1 MAVSSV
7 STSFHPMR
15 HPPFRVCG
23 RGNQKQQAFYVPR
36 RLPEE
41 ARPPALADNTLTPP
55 KRQDQYIIERQISQS
70 GDKNRNFLP
79 KNFVLPVDKSGR
91 WGYYKC
97 NITKMA
103 VKRRVGF
110 RIDPSR
116 EPGRWKRAGN
126 REPKMV
132 SELRGRSAR
141 VLSPRRERP
150 LQRPAVSSGR
160 RKPLPQHRGRAR
172 EGAVN
177 QGGTTEVLCAFVLV
191 GSCPP
196 RTEALFSC
204 FRLHKAQK
212 NVLRSA
218 KK

>member
-1 MAVSSV
+1 
-7 STSFHPMR
+7 
-15 HPPFRVCG
+15 
-23 RGNQKQQAFYVPR
+23 
-36 RLPEE
+36 
-41 ARPPALADNTLTPP
+41 
-55 KRQDQYIIERQISQS
+55 
-70 GDKNRNFLP
+70 
-79 KNFVLPVDKSGR
+79 
-91 WGYYKC
+91 
-97 NITKMA
+97 MA

-218 KK
+218 KKMMEQQERENIMSKISRRDFLKVTGIAAAAAALTACGGSWFHRGHPRFFRCRLFRGGQEAG

>member
-55 KRQDQYIIERQISQS
+55 KRQDKYIIERQISQS

-103 VKRRVGF
+103 VKRRVGL
-110 RIDPSR
+110 RIDPYQ
-116 EPGRWKRAGN
+116 KARAMEKGGKQEAEN
-126 REPKMV
+126 G
-132 SELRGRSAR
+132 LG
-141 VLSPRRERP
+141 
-150 LQRPAVSSGR
+150 AV
-160 RKPLPQHRGRAR
+160 RAR
-172 EGAVN
+172 
-177 QGGTTEVLCAFVLV
+177 
-191 GSCPP
+191 
-196 RTEALFSC
+196 RM
-204 FRLHKAQK
+204 
-212 NVLRSA
+212 SA
-218 KK
+218 KSATGAPVTASGCKQHCCRSIEAVPVRVR

>member
-41 ARPPALADNTLTPP
+41 ARPPALADSTLTPP
-55 KRQDQYIIERQISQS
+55 KRQDKYIIERQTSQS

-126 REPKMV
+126 RELKMV
-132 SELRGRSAR
+132 SEPRGRSAR
-141 VLSPRRERP
+141 VLSLRRERP
-150 LQRPAVSSGR
+150 LQRPVVALQNAAAV
-160 RKPLPQHRGRAR
+160 
-172 EGAVN
+172 
-177 QGGTTEVLCAFVLV
+177 
-191 GSCPP
+191 
-196 RTEALFSC
+196 
-204 FRLHKAQK
+204 RLS
-212 NVLRSA
+212 L
-218 KK
+218 

>member
-41 ARPPALADNTLTPP
+41 ARPPALADSTLTPP
-55 KRQDQYIIERQISQS
+55 KRQDKYIIERQTSQS

-91 WGYYKC
+91 WGYYTC

-103 VKRRVGF
+103 VKRRVGEEI
-110 RIDPSR
+110 R
-116 EPGRWKRAGN
+116 
-126 REPKMV
+126 
-132 SELRGRSAR
+132 
-141 VLSPRRERP
+141 RRESRQVGRDMEGFFEHGLGALHRLRIRTGYP
-150 LQRPAVSSGR
+150 ADADRLQREY
-160 RKPLPQHRGRAR
+160 PLSYLTIDERLFVRSCRG
-172 EGAVN
+172 
-177 QGGTTEVLCAFVLV
+177 LI
-191 GSCPP
+191 P
-196 RTEALFSC
+196 
-204 FRLHKAQK
+204 
-212 NVLRSA
+212 
-218 KK
+218 

>member
-1 MAVSSV
+1 
-7 STSFHPMR
+7 
-15 HPPFRVCG
+15 
-23 RGNQKQQAFYVPR
+23 
-36 RLPEE
+36 
-41 ARPPALADNTLTPP
+41 
-55 KRQDQYIIERQISQS
+55 
-70 GDKNRNFLP
+70 
-79 KNFVLPVDKSGR
+79 
-91 WGYYKC
+91 
-97 NITKMA
+97 MA

-218 KK
+218 KKLWNNKRGKTLCLRFRVVIF

>member
-1 MAVSSV
+1 
-7 STSFHPMR
+7 MR
-15 HPPFRVCG
+15 TGPG
-23 RGNQKQQAFYVPR
+23 RSGAAGGSAQAC
-36 RLPEE
+36 
-41 ARPPALADNTLTPP
+41 PACQGLSLWESWP
-55 KRQDQYIIERQISQS
+55 QS
-70 GDKNRNFLP
+70 GLRGYSLP
-79 KNFVLPVDKSGR
+79 KNFVERVDKPGR
-91 WGYYKC
+91 VGYYVC

-126 REPKMV
+126 RELKMV
-132 SELRGRSAR
+132 SEPRGRSAR

-212 NVLRSA
+212 MCCAVQKIYGTTREG
-218 KK
+218 KHYV

>member
-41 ARPPALADNTLTPP
+41 ARPPALADSTLTPP
-55 KRQDQYIIERQISQS
+55 KRQDKYIIERQTSQS

-91 WGYYKC
+91 WVYYKC

-103 VKRRVGF
+103 VKRRVGL
-110 RIDPSR
+110 RIDPYQ
-116 EPGRWKRAGN
+116 KARAMEKGGKQEAEN
-126 REPKMV
+126 GLGAVRARRM
-132 SELRGRSAR
+132 SAKSATGAP
-141 VLSPRRERP
+141 VT
-150 LQRPAVSSGR
+150 ASGC
-160 RKPLPQHRGRAR
+160 KQQKLPQHRGFVR
-172 EGAVN
+172 EGRVN
-177 QGGTTEVLCAFVLV
+177 QGGTTEDVMPPSLLSVRLV
-191 GSCPP
+191 
-196 RTEALFSC
+196 
-204 FRLHKAQK
+204 
-212 NVLRSA
+212 
-218 KK
+218 